1 MKEFAGKNEK
11 QSSSHWLLKLKF
23 VFVWMGVLLSY
34 LFLNILIL
42 FKIFVPILSLDSL
55 SSTFH
60 FQNSK
65 NFKLWA
71 KFFHEM
77 NLFKYTFHFYH
88 VVLAIG
94 YMHINIY
101 IQVYQEMSLSD
112 YPILRAEM
120 ARRPGNNFSTLCW
133 QVNLQPRHFSKH
145 FSATCKQ

>member
-55 SSTFH
+55 SSAFH

-88 VVLAIG
+88 VVLTIG
-94 YMHINIY
+94 YIHINIY
-101 IQVYQEMSLSD
+101 IQVYQEMSWSD
-112 YPILRAEM
+112 YSILEVEI
-120 ARRPGNNFSTLCW
+120 ARRPGNNFSTLCR